1 MYRTILAF
9 FLSLIG
15 IVCPHS
21 IAIGEKMSHRTPNVS
36 DFIRM
41 RSFPFYTSLQL
52 SPDGEY
58 LAYTVINPQRQS
70 VVPEEITELSYF
82 LPTGALKEYRNSE
95 VWVTNISTGKSNK
108 LGSDTG
114 IDWAPQWSPDGRYV
128 AFYSDRMGAPQLW
141 VWDSRENKQ
150 RRISDKPV
158 SAIYGFEVPLWTS
171 NGKHLITKL
180 RPEGEDFFIINS
192 PDTDEQGIKVWE
204 TITDEQTD
212 PDRRAE
218 PPAHIHGD
226 LAIFD
231 FESGEVSILAEG
243 LYTLGMLLSPDD
255 TAVVVLNFIGSEK
268 LTSQAMLFD
277 LLLVPL
283 DGTSIRHLATNITL
297 EARGISWAPNGKY
310 LAYTHPD
317 GLFLTSTQA
326 DEQRNLTADLAEKP
340 QFFTHPLW
348 NPSGTSIF
356 CGFDGHVWEL
366 PIDGSGGRK
375 LTEGLNPNIVGI
387 VAEKNTRVIWQS
399 RDAQFICV
407 QTHDPETKHTG
418 FYQVGIDEA
427 RTTPLLEA
435 PIFLSYPQEFEL
447 KAIGHDT
454 QIVYRAQSA
463 TYPEEVW
470 ILDVVSGR
478 QHQVINLNPQL
489 SDIRFGETR
498 LIDVQTPEG
507 QHLRGALML
516 PSDYEEGRRYPLVT
530 WIYPSHH
537 LSNSVYKFGFGLTS
551 VINYQLLANRG
562 YAVLGVDIPLE
573 SNEPL
578 KEIIG
583 FVLPTVDQVIE
594 MGIADASRL
603 GIIGY
608 SYGGYGT
615 VGVIAH
621 TTRFKAAVV
630 GGGVYN
636 MTSYYGRL
644 SEKGHSHGIGWAEGG
659 QGSMPGSLWEERQR
673 YIDNSPIFHLDKVET
688 PLLIYCGTGEYDFA
702 QSGELFSGLRR
713 LKKTGTLVWYRG
725 GAHQTDT
732 WPLEHRVDSWER
744 IIAWF
749 EKHLE

>member
-1 MYRTILAF
+1 MCRTILAL

-15 IVCPHS
+15 IVCSHS
-21 IAIGEKMSHRTPNVS
+21 IAIGEKMSHRIPNAS
-36 DFIRM
+36 DLIRM
-41 RSFPFYTSLQL
+41 RSFSFRTSLQL
-52 SPDGEY
+52 SPDGES
-58 LAYTVINPQRQS
+58 LAYTVINPERQS
-70 VVPEEITELSYF
+70 MLPEETTGLSHF

-95 VWVTNISTGKSNK
+95 VWVTHIRTGKSYK

-128 AFYSDRMGAPQLW
+128 AFYSDRMGAPHLW

-171 NGKHLITKL
+171 DGKHLITKL
-180 RPEGEDFFIINS
+180 RPEEEDFFIIKS

-204 TITDEQTD
+204 TITNEQTD
-212 PDRRAE
+212 TDRRAE
-218 PPAHIHGD
+218 RPAHIHGD
-226 LAIFD
+226 LATFD
-231 FESGEVSILAEG
+231 FESGEASILAEG
-243 LYTLGMLLSPDD
+243 LYAMGLLLSVDD
-255 TAVVVLNFIGSEK
+255 TEVAVLNFIGPEK
-268 LTSQAMLFD
+268 LTSQAMLFE

-283 DGTSIRHLATNITL
+283 DGTAIRHLATNITL
-297 EARGISWAPNGKY
+297 ETRGISWSPDGKY

-317 GLFLTSTQA
+317 GLFLTSTQV
-326 DEQRNLTADLAEKP
+326 DEPTNLTANLTERP

-366 PIDGSGGRK
+366 PIDGNGGRK
-375 LTEGLNPNIVGI
+375 LTEGLNRNIVGI
-387 VAEKNTRVIWQS
+387 VAERNTGVIWQS
-399 RDAQFICV
+399 RDTQFICV
-407 QTHDPETKHTG
+407 QTHDPETKNTG
-418 FYQVGIDEA
+418 FYQIGIDA
-427 RTTPLLEA
+427 AQTIPLLEA
-435 PIFLSYPQEFEL
+435 PISLSYPEGFEL

-454 QIVYRAQSA
+454 QIVYRVQSG

-470 ILDVVSGR
+470 ILDVASGKQR
-478 QHQVINLNPQL
+478 QVIDLNPQL

-530 WIYPSHH
+530 WIYPGDH

-551 VINYQLLANRG
+551 VINYQLLATRG

-578 KEIIG
+578 KEILG
-583 FVLPTVDQVIE
+583 FVLPAVDQVIE

-621 TTRFKAAVV
+621 TRRFKAAIV
-630 GGGVYN
+630 GGGLYN
-636 MTSYYGRL
+636 LTSYYGWL
-644 SEKGHSHGIGWAEGG
+644 NKQGQSNHIGWAEGG
-659 QGSMPGSLWEERQR
+659 QGHMSGSLWEQRQQ

-688 PLLIYCGTGEYDFA
+688 PLLIYCGEGWDFA

-732 WPLEHRVDSWER
+732 WSTEQLIDLRER

-749 EKHLE
+749 ENYLE

>member
-21 IAIGEKMSHRTPNVS
+21 IAIGEKMSHRIPNAS

-58 LAYTVINPQRQS
+58 LAYTVINPERQS
-70 VVPEEITELSYF
+70 VGPEENTGLFHF

-95 VWVTNISTGKSNK
+95 VWVTNIRTGKSNK

-141 VWDSRENKQ
+141 VWDSKENKQ

-171 NGKHLITKL
+171 DGKHLITKL
-180 RPEGEDFFIINS
+180 RPEEEDFFIIKS
-192 PDTDEQGIKVWE
+192 PDTDKQDIKVWE
-204 TITDEQTD
+204 TITNEQTD
-212 PDRRAE
+212 TDGKTE

-226 LAIFD
+226 LTIFD
-231 FESGEVSILAEG
+231 FESGETSILAEG
-243 LYTLGMLLSPDD
+243 LYPLGMLLSPDD
-255 TAVVVLNFIGSEK
+255 TVVAVLNFIGPGE
-268 LTSQAMLFD
+268 LTSRAMLFE

-297 EARGISWAPNGKY
+297 ETRGISWAPDGKY
-310 LAYTHPD
+310 LAYVHPD
-317 GLFLTSTQA
+317 GLFLTSTQG
-326 DEQRNLTADLAEKP
+326 DEQRNLTADLTEKP

-366 PIDGSGGRK
+366 PIDSRGQK
-375 LTEGLNPNIVGI
+375 LTEGLNRNIVGM
-387 VAEKNTRVIWQS
+387 VAERNTRVIWQS

-427 RTTPLLEA
+427 GTIPLLEA
-435 PIFLSYPQEFEL
+435 PIFLSYPEEFEL

-454 QIVYRAQSA
+454 QIVYRVQAA

-470 ILDVVSGR
+470 ILDVAAGK
-478 QHQVINLNPQL
+478 QHQVIDLNPQL
-489 SDIRFGETR
+489 SDIPFGETR
-498 LIDVQTPEG
+498 LIDVQTPKG

-530 WIYPSHH
+530 WVYPEHL
-537 LSNSVYKFGFGLTS
+537 LSNSVYKFGFGPTS

-578 KEIIG
+578 KEIIE

-636 MTSYYGRL
+636 MTSYYGWL
-644 SEKGHSHGIGWAEGG
+644 NEEGHSPNIGWAEGG

-688 PLLIYCGTGEYDFA
+688 PLLIYCGEGWDFA

-725 GAHQTDT
+725 GAHQTGT
-732 WPLEHRVDSWER
+732 WKTEQLVDSWER
-744 IIAWF
+744 IISWF
-749 EKHLE
+749 EKYLK